1 MSGKSIKFDD
11 KKINKSNFYKNKKLF
26 SLSEIDINKILVSK
40 KESYGTK
47 NLLKYFIGYN
57 DGDVIRPL
65 CILLPQMIGYVKHFD
80 INKTMSF
87 KVSDNELLKKYNQIW
102 ERVGNV
108 LNIEF
113 DSEPVYG
120 DVVKYIKTKIKMHGD
135 RVNTNFQGKKV
146 PKENASYKCIS
157 LIMLDSVIRVNKKY
171 YPQTLLEECKYVIRK
186 NKREN
191 LINNDLSLSSSDE
204 SDNEYDESDNE
215 YDNKSDNESDNES
228 DK

>member
-1 MSGKSIKFDD
+1 MSGKSINFDD

-26 SLSEIDINKILVSK
+26 SLNDMDVNKILVSK

-47 NLLKYFIGYN
+47 NSLKYFIGYN

-80 INKTMSF
+80 SNKTMSF
-87 KVSDNELLKKYNQIW
+87 KVSDNKLLKKYNKIW
-102 ERVGNV
+102 ERVGNL

-113 DSEPVYG
+113 DSKPVYG
-120 DVVKYIKTKIKMHGD
+120 DVDKYIKAKTKMSGD

-146 PKENASYKCIS
+146 PKENVSYKCIS
-157 LIMLDSVIRVNKKY
+157 LIMLDCVIRVNKKY
-171 YPQTLLEECKYVIRK
+171 YPQTLLEECKYVIKK
-186 NKREN
+186 NKMEN

-204 SDNEYDESDNE
+204 SDNE
-215 YDNKSDNESDNES
+215 SDNES